1 MTGRPARAAIS
12 RTRSAWRR
20 AASRDSMTHGPAI
33 SASGAPPPT
42 VTVPTRT
49 PRATSV
55 SPPSS
60 RRAAA
65 PRAGGAGLEGRLDEA
80 LEERVALHRPRLE
93 LGVKLARDEPGMVAE
108 LDHLDQRAVGGD
120 AGEHEPALLEP
131 LAIGVVHLVAVAVA
145 LGDLLAIVEPA
156 RQRAFLDHGV

>member
-55 SPPSS
+55 SRPSS

-65 PRAGGAGLEGRLDEA
+65 PRAGGRGRFDARPAQSEPDRVLRAVDGRDEA
-80 LEERVALHRPRLE
+80 PPARQDAEAAEEGKHMA
-93 LGVKLARDEPGMVAE
+93 D
-108 LDHLDQRAVGGD
+108 
-120 AGEHEPALLEP
+120 ALLERP
-131 LAIGVVHLVAVAVA
+131 AVEHTRHLVKGSRVRRTDDARRVDVTED
-145 LGDLLAIVEPA
+145 GDP
-156 RQRAFLDHGV
+156 